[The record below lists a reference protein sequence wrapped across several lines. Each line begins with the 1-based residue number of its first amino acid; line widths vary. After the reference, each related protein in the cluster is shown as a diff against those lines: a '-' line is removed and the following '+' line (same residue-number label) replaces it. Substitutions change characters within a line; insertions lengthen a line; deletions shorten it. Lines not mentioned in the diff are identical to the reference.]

1 MVKSFWRKFCISDK
15 AQCEYYD
22 YIDELFS
29 KYSKQKLQREYT
41 LSNLRL
47 KPLTM
52 LTTIL
57 VFIITVL
64 VKIDFEMQV
73 LNIIFTSVLLFSMLI
88 VMCMIISSHNQAMIQ
103 KDIAEKYFI
112 EKSKVLK

>member
-1 MVKSFWRKFCISDK
+1 MIKSFWGEFCVRDK
-15 AQCEYYD
+15 VQQEYYD

-29 KYSKQKLQREYT
+29 KYSEKELRRECT

-57 VFIITVL
+57 VCIITVL

-73 LNIIFTSVLLFSMLI
+73 FNIIFTSVLLFSMLI

-103 KDIAEKYFI
+103 KDIAEKYLK
-112 EKSKVLK
+112 EKLKVLK

>member
-1 MVKSFWRKFCISDK
+1 MVKSFWRKLCISNK
-15 AQCEYYD
+15 AQYEYYD
-22 YIDELFS
+22 YIEELFS
-29 KYSKQKLQREYT
+29 KHSEQKLQREYT

-73 LNIIFTSVLLFSMLI
+73 LSIIFTSVLLFGMLI
-88 VMCMIISSHNQAMIQ
+88 VMCMIISSHNQAMI
-103 KDIAEKYFI
+103 
-112 EKSKVLK
+112 